1 VIVITEKKYSQQYVV
16 LYTEMSHTLVFKIW
30 DLLSGTCRRK
40 LIVERYSIK
49 FFIEPDFLSFRSVYF
64 YSRHVCN
71 KRLANWTATTDTLTL
86 NGFTRNAKHGFNS
99 WKWSNLA

>member
-40 LIVERYSIK
+40 LIV
-49 FFIEPDFLSFRSVYF
+49 
-64 YSRHVCN
+64 
-71 KRLANWTATTDTLTL
+71 
-86 NGFTRNAKHGFNS
+86 
-99 WKWSNLA
+99 